1 MVAWKSEVVKP
12 TVSSIWRHEKVICES
27 DLANFLNSPKFV
39 LTVKDKTSVKSEKAI
54 NS

>member
-1 MVAWKSEVVKP
+1 MMAWKSEIVKP
-12 TVSSIWRHEKVICES
+12 IVSSMWRHEKVICES

-39 LTVKDKTSVKSEKAI
+39 LIVKNETSVKSEKAI

>member
-1 MVAWKSEVVKP
+1 MVAWKSEIVKP
-12 TVSSIWRHEKVICES
+12 IVRSMWRHEKVICES

-39 LTVKDKTSVKSEKAI
+39 LIVKDETSVKSEKPI